1 MSVSNVKKKILLLAD
16 AEQFLPEEDRRMCTE
31 LKKEVNRYI
40 NAGVRFTMY
49 TKRTPATL
57 MECLEGIEWKLPV
70 VVMDGAGLYDMKQNE
85 FLLSYQ
91 MSPAQARVIQEFL
104 TAESCRNYFINV
116 MEDNA
121 MTIYYQKLSNVA
133 EQDIYQKMNHSCYRT
148 YRRDE
153 CPASSAVVY
162 FMLIE
167 EDAVIE
173 NLYEKLIC
181 QEFIRECK
189 VMKYPSTDYEGYSYI
204 KIYHK
209 DATIENMVGNFL
221 AMYNL
226 EDSIIM
232 SPLR

>member
-1 MSVSNVKKKILLLAD
+1 MGVSNVKKKILLLAD
-16 AEQFLPEEDRRMCTE
+16 AEQFLPEEDRRMSTA
-31 LKKEVNRYI
+31 LKKEVNQYI

-57 MECLEGIEWKLPV
+57 MECLDGIEWKLPV

-104 TAESCRNYFINV
+104 TAENCGNYFINV

-121 MTIYYQKLSNVA
+121 MTIYYQKLSNPA
-133 EQDIYQKMNHSCYRT
+133 EQDIYQTMNHSCYRT
-148 YRRDE
+148 YRRDD

-162 FMLIE
+162 FMLID

-173 NLYEKLIC
+173 NLYEKLMR
-181 QEFIRECK
+181 QDFIKDCK
-189 VMKYPSTDYEGYSYI
+189 VMKYSSTDYKGYSYI

-209 DATIENMVGNFL
+209 DASVENMVDNFL

-226 EDSIIM
+226 EDSIVM
-232 SPLR
+232 SSLQ